1 MNELAFNANGDS
13 FDVPATVSAWRV
25 RRMKPRGAPELVY
38 GRDGRPLTVPIETDI
53 DELREAVGQAGKY
66 RLDPINDDGK
76 CVENVPPAYV
86 QVVKP
91 ERAETAAALVTSGSG
106 IEDLL
111 RDAMKHNAELSMCLI
126 GRFPEIMSGTAELL
140 RAADGA
146 GLPARKPREI
156 EVDDDDDDDDEESIV
171 VPNTPGI
178 DLNALIAQIVP
189 MVIGAFMSGKMKI
202 PGLGAI
208 FDWRKAKP
216 AVDDAPAQ
224 TAKLAAS
231 TATAPASSA
240 ETEVPPIDPVAMA
253 HVIAIQSALKP
264 EEVAFV
270 QEVAKELSP
279 SELRGWFDKLSK
291 LSVPAAVE
299 VIRGLIAGKDT
310 KGGAS

>member
-1 MNELAFNANGDS
+1 
-13 FDVPATVSAWRV
+13 
-25 RRMKPRGAPELVY
+25 MKPRGAPELVY

>member
-13 FDVPATVSAWRV
+13 FDVPATVTAWRV

-53 DELREAVGQAGKY
+53 DELREAVGHAGKY

-86 QVVKP
+86 QVVKA
-91 ERAETAAALVTSGSG
+91 ERTETTAAIAPSGSG
-106 IEDLL
+106 MEDLL

-156 EVDDDDDDDDEESIV
+156 EVADDDDDDDDEESLV
-171 VPNTPGI
+171 VPSTPGI

-216 AVDDAPAQ
+216 TSEDAPAQ
-224 TAKLAAS
+224 TPKLPAS
-231 TATAPASSA
+231 TATAPASTA
-240 ETEVPPIDPVAMA
+240 ETEVPPIDPAAMA
-253 HVIAIQSALKP
+253 HVVAIQSALKP

-291 LSVPAAVE
+291 LSVPAAVD
-299 VIRGLIAGKDT
+299 VIRGLIAGKD
-310 KGGAS
+310 KKS